1 VKLAEHEGSGSN
13 VGGTLGLD
21 TGGLETL
28 GLETL
33 GLETLGLDTVGLRRV
48 APAGRRDD
56 ARTPTD

>member
-21 TGGLETL
+21 TVGLETL

-33 GLETLGLDTVGLRRV
+33 GLETVGLHRI

-56 ARTPTD
+56 ARTPAD